1 MPGGFHGQ
9 RSLAGYSPWDHKES
23 DRTDKQAMGEEREM
37 EQESMR
43 RCPKRN
49 RKGGAQERETGK
61 IQSQKTEKSECK
73 NKGI

>member
-1 MPGGFHGQ
+1 MPGEFHGQ

-49 RKGGAQERETGK
+49 RKGGRRRERQERYSHRK
-61 IQSQKTEKSECK
+61 QKSECK
-73 NKGI
+73 NKGM